1 MFHTPNEAILF
12 SLKAS
17 EVLLHRYVDDLK
29 PAEWHVPPCPGGN
42 TVAWVVGHLAL
53 VEHRRAA
60 AFGTADLPPL
70 PAGFAD
76 RYGQTKQTAGDQ
88 SALDDRDTLLTLF
101 ATVRAALFA
110 AVKAAP
116 VEKLSEPPPTANP
129 LVADLG
135 ESTLFLGLHAALHLG
150 QVTVIRRQLGYPPV
164 S

>member
-1 MFHTPNEAILF
+1 MFRTPHDAILY
-12 SLKAS
+12 SLRAS
-17 EVLLHRYVDDLK
+17 EVLLHRYVGDLK

-53 VEHRRAA
+53 IEYRRVT
-60 AFGTADLPPL
+60 AFGGADLPPL
-70 PAGFAD
+70 PAGVAE
-76 RYGQTKQTAGDQ
+76 RYGQTKQAAGDQ
-88 SALDDRDTLLTLF
+88 SALDDRDTLLGLF
-101 ATVRAALFA
+101 ATVRAALVA

-129 LVADLG
+129 LAADLG
-135 ESTLFLGLHAALHLG
+135 ESVLFMGLHASLHLG